1 LKYFQGETLKTR
13 RLGRTNHESTIAI
26 FGAAA
31 FYEVSQKQADETM
44 EQVIGSGINHI
55 DVAPSYGQAE
65 ERLGPWIETER
76 SRFFLGCKTMKRTRE
91 AANNELHHSLEQL
104 RTNLFDLYQFHAVNT
119 MAELDQITGSGGAL
133 ESVLKARDEGLLAN
147 IGITGH
153 GLDVPRIFLEALKRF
168 HFDTVIFPLNFILHA
183 NQVYRQ
189 AAETL
194 LAECARQD
202 IGVMIIKSIAKGPWG
217 DKQKK
222 NTTWYE
228 PFIDKEW
235 IQKSVH
241 FALSQPI
248 TGICTAADVT
258 ILPTIIEACES
269 FEPMS
274 IGEQEELISN
284 ASQFEPLFT

>member
-1 LKYFQGETLKTR
+1 MKTR

-44 EQVIGSGINHI
+44 EMVIGSGINHI

-65 ERLGPWIETER
+65 ERLGRWIETER
-76 SRFFLGCKTMKRTRE
+76 SRFFLGCKTMERTRE
-91 AANNELHHSLEQL
+91 AANNELHHSLELL
-104 RTNLFDLYQFHAVNT
+104 RTNSFDLYQFHAVNT
-119 MAELDQITGSGGAL
+119 MADLDQITGSGGAL
-133 ESVLKARDEGLLAN
+133 ECVLDARDEGILTN

-153 GLDVPRIFLEALKRF
+153 GLEVPRIFLEALKRF
-168 HFDTVIFPLNFILHA
+168 NFDTMLFPLNFILYA
-183 NQVYRQ
+183 NQMERKP
-189 AAETL
+189 AKTF
-194 LAECARQD
+194 LAEGARQD
-202 IGVMIIKSIAKGPWG
+202 VGVMIIKSIAKGPWG

-228 PFIDKEW
+228 PFIEKGW

-248 TGICTAADVT
+248 TGICTAGDVSLVPD
-258 ILPTIIEACES
+258 ILEACET
-269 FEPMS
+269 FETVDNS
-274 IGEQEELISN
+274 QQEDLISR
-284 ASQFEPLFT
+284 ASEFEPLFS

>member
-1 LKYFQGETLKTR
+1 
-13 RLGRTNHESTIAI
+13 LGRTNHESTIAI

-44 EQVIGSGINHI
+44 EMVIGSGINHI

-65 ERLGPWIETER
+65 ERLGRWIETER
-76 SRFFLGCKTMKRTRE
+76 SRFFLGCKTMERTRE
-91 AANNELHHSLEQL
+91 AANNELHHSLELL
-104 RTNLFDLYQFHAVNT
+104 RTNSFDLYQFHAVNT
-119 MAELDQITGSGGAL
+119 MADLDQITGSGGAL
-133 ESVLKARDEGLLAN
+133 ECVLDARDEGILTN

-153 GLDVPRIFLEALKRF
+153 GLEVPRIFLEALKRF
-168 HFDTVIFPLNFILHA
+168 NFDTMLFPLNFILYA
-183 NQVYRQ
+183 NQMYRQ

-202 IGVMIIKSIAKGPWG
+202 VGVMIIKSIAKGPWG

-228 PFIDKEW
+228 PFIEKGW

-248 TGICTAADVT
+248 TGICTAGDVSLVPE
-258 ILPTIIEACES
+258 ILEACET
-269 FEPMS
+269 FETIDIS
-274 IGEQEELISN
+274 QQEDLISQ
-284 ASQFEPLFT
+284 ASEFEPLFS

>member
-1 LKYFQGETLKTR
+1 LKTR

-44 EQVIGSGINHI
+44 ELVIGSGINHI

-65 ERLGPWIETER
+65 ERLGRWIETER
-76 SRFFLGCKTMKRTRE
+76 SRFFLGCKTMERTRE
-91 AANNELHHSLEQL
+91 AANNELHHSLELL
-104 RTNLFDLYQFHAVNT
+104 RTNSFDLYQFHAVNT
-119 MAELDQITGSGGAL
+119 MADLDQITGSGGAL
-133 ESVLKARDEGLLAN
+133 ECVLDARDEGILTN

-153 GLDVPRIFLEALKRF
+153 GLEVPRIFLEALKRF
-168 HFDTVIFPLNFILHA
+168 NFDTMLFPLNFILYA
-183 NQVYRQ
+183 NQMYRQ

-202 IGVMIIKSIAKGPWG
+202 VGVMIIKSIAKGPWG

-228 PFIDKEW
+228 PFIEKGW

-248 TGICTAADVT
+248 TGICTAGDVSLVPE
-258 ILPTIIEACES
+258 ILEACET
-269 FEPMS
+269 FETIDIS
-274 IGEQEELISN
+274 QQEDLISQ
-284 ASQFEPLFT
+284 ASEFEPLFS

>member
-1 LKYFQGETLKTR
+1 MKTR

-44 EQVIGSGINHI
+44 ELVIASGINHI

-65 ERLGPWIETER
+65 ERLGRWIETER
-76 SRFFLGCKTMKRTRE
+76 SRFFLGCKTMERTRE
-91 AANNELHHSLEQL
+91 AANNELHHSLELL
-104 RTNLFDLYQFHAVNT
+104 RTNSFDLYQFHAVNT
-119 MAELDQITGSGGAL
+119 MAELDQITGTGGAL
-133 ESVLKARDEGLLAN
+133 ECVLKARDEGLLTN

-153 GLDVPRIFLEALKRF
+153 GLEVPRIFLEALRRF
-168 HFDTVIFPLNFILHA
+168 TFDTVLFPLNFILYA

-194 LAECARQD
+194 LAECASRD
-202 IGVMIIKSIAKGPWG
+202 VGVMVIKSIAKGTWG

-228 PFIDKEW
+228 PFIEKEW

-248 TGICTAADVT
+248 TGICTAGDVSLVPD
-258 ILPTIIEACES
+258 ILEACET
-269 FEPMS
+269 FETVDNS
-274 IGEQEELISN
+274 QQEDLISR
-284 ASQFEPLFT
+284 ASEFEPLFS

>member
-1 LKYFQGETLKTR
+1 MKTR
-13 RLGRTNHESTIAI
+13 RLGRTNHESTNAI

-44 EQVIGSGINHI
+44 ELVIGSGINHI

-65 ERLGPWIETER
+65 ERLGRWIETER
-76 SRFFLGCKTMKRTRE
+76 SRFFLGCKTMERTRE
-91 AANNELHHSLEQL
+91 AANNELHHSLELL
-104 RTNLFDLYQFHAVNT
+104 RTNSFDLYQFHAVNT
-119 MAELDQITGSGGAL
+119 MADLDQITGSGGAL
-133 ESVLKARDEGLLAN
+133 ECVLDARDEGILTN

-153 GLDVPRIFLEALKRF
+153 GLEVPRIFLEALKRF
-168 HFDTVIFPLNFILHA
+168 NFDTMLFPLNFILYA
-183 NQVYRQ
+183 NQMYRQ

-202 IGVMIIKSIAKGPWG
+202 VGVMIIKSIAKGPWG

-228 PFIDKEW
+228 PFIEKGW

-248 TGICTAADVT
+248 TGICTAGDVSLVPD
-258 ILPTIIEACES
+258 ILEACET
-269 FEPMS
+269 FETVDNS
-274 IGEQEELISN
+274 QQEDLISR
-284 ASQFEPLFT
+284 ASEFEPLFS

>member
-1 LKYFQGETLKTR
+1 LKTR
-13 RLGRTNHESTIAI
+13 RLGRTNHESTNAI

-44 EQVIGSGINHI
+44 ELVIGSGINHI

-76 SRFFLGCKTMKRTRE
+76 SRFFLGCKTMERTKE
-91 AANNELHHSLEQL
+91 AANNELHHSLELL
-104 RTNLFDLYQFHAVNT
+104 RTNSFDLYQFHAVNT

-133 ESVLKARDEGLLAN
+133 ESVLKARDEGLLTN

-153 GLDVPRIFLEALKRF
+153 GLEMPRILLEALQRF
-168 HFDTVIFPLNFILHA
+168 NFDTVLFPLNFILYA
-183 NQVYRQ
+183 NQNYRQ
-189 AAETL
+189 ETETL
-194 LAECARQD
+194 LAECASKE

-217 DKQKK
+217 NKQKK

-228 PFIDKEW
+228 PFIEKEW
-235 IQKSVH
+235 IQKSVN

-248 TGICTAADVT
+248 TGICTAADVSLVPA
-258 ILPTIIEACES
+258 ILEACES
-269 FEPMS
+269 FETMD
-274 IGEQEELISN
+274 IGKQEEMISQ
-284 ASQFEPLFT
+284 ASEFEALFT